1 MDEDEDEEEG
11 EEEENEEKRKK
22 RKSKMMRKTAACKIL
37 EHLHILASLVLC
49 FFFLEN
55 ASFCTC
61 GAERRTSVKF

>member
-1 MDEDEDEEEG
+1 MKEEEKDEEE
-11 EEEENEEKRKK
+11 EEEIEKKRKK
-22 RKSKMMRKTAACKIL
+22 RKSKRMRKTAACKIL